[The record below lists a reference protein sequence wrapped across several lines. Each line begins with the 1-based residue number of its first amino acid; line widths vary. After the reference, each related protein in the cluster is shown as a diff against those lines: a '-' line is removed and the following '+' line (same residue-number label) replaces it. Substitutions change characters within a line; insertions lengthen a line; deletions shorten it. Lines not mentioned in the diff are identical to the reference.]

1 MNSTE
6 NSAPIFNNMYN
17 KALHTA
23 LENDHNKQAP
33 QSPSRTL
40 ESFMV
45 KTHSFGNT
53 ENDDVFM
60 KEDIIGQYSNNSYEV
75 RNLFGEQG
83 RSRIN
88 FV

>member
-75 RNLFGEQG
+75 RTCLLNKVDLK
-83 RSRIN
+83 
-88 FV
+88 